1 MRETPLPL
9 LDVNKLI
16 KEYRDAEEKFNRV
29 RFLNDKTEVK
39 KNAIKHLRHC
49 RTAIDEYIKQQGL

>member
-29 RFLNDKTEVK
+29 RFLNDKADVK
-39 KNAIKHLRHC
+39 KNAIKHLRYC
-49 RTAIDEYIKQQGL
+49 RAAIDEYI